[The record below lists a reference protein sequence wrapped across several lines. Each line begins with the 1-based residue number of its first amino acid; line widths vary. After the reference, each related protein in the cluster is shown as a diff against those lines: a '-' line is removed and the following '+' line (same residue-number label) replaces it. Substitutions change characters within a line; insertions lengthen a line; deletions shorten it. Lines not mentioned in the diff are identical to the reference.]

1 MGSRDPS
8 REFAP
13 LKFKLMSKRMKE
25 MSGKIDADKNY
36 SIDEAVA
43 LVRETSKV
51 KFDASVEVHAKLGI
65 DIKKSDQQIRST
77 IVLPHGTGKTKKVA
91 AFINADKEKDAKEAK
106 EAGADFVYGEEEIKK
121 IKDTGK
127 IDFDI
132 AVTTPGM
139 MPKMAMIAKIL
150 GPKGIMPNPKTD
162 TVGPDI
168 KKMVEEL
175 KKGKTSFKN
184 DDTGN
189 VHLSIGKI
197 SFDDTK
203 LKENFEKFLE
213 TLKKIR
219 PTSTKGTYIKNLTI
233 TSSMGPGVKVE
244 IK

>member
-1 MGSRDPS
+1 VGSRDPS
-8 REFAP
+8 REFVP

-25 MSGKIDADKNY
+25 MLGKIDADKNY
-36 SIDEAVA
+36 PIDEAVA
-43 LVRETSKV
+43 LVKETSKV

-91 AFINADKEKDAKEAK
+91 AFVSADKEKEAK

-127 IDFDI
+127 IEFEI

-139 MPKMAMIAKIL
+139 MPKMATIAKIL

-175 KKGKTSFKN
+175 KKGKTGFKN

-219 PTSTKGTYIKNLTI
+219 PPSTKGTYIKSLTI
-233 TSSMGPGVKVE
+233 TSSMGPGIKVE